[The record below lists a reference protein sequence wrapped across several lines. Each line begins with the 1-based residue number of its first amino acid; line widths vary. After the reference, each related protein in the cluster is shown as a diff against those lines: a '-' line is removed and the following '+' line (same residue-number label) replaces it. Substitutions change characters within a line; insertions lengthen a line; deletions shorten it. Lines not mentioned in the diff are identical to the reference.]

1 MVEIFKGL
9 DKAAKIRLIL
19 FFVLLIWCIYLG
31 VGFSYEI
38 DGRQS
43 LTGGVSGQMAHPS
56 QLNGN
61 YMIDGSDFTPL
72 VILLGYGVN
81 GILAIFYIFIILV
94 VVVVET
100 VLIFIPVLIL
110 RLLGLKEKYEVS
122 EEEYKFIKYSYL
134 VTLGICIIA
143 SLIITK
149 FIGIIPTI
157 MFNADWA
164 LIMLIYVLGYKKRLK
179 NIGVKE

>member
-1 MVEIFKGL
+1 
-9 DKAAKIRLIL
+9 
-19 FFVLLIWCIYLG
+19 
-31 VGFSYEI
+31 
-38 DGRQS
+38 
-43 LTGGVSGQMAHPS
+43 
-56 QLNGN
+56 
-61 YMIDGSDFTPL
+61 
-72 VILLGYGVN
+72 
-81 GILAIFYIFIILV
+81 
-94 VVVVET
+94 
-100 VLIFIPVLIL
+100 VLIL